1 MLLSLIAAGAP
12 RADESTPAG
21 APLRAEATPANV
33 ALRAED
39 ATTVSIPLRLAIQ
52 TEAAGGVVT
61 GRFYNQLVGL
71 RLDAQFSPRV
81 SLGGYLGYVNLKG
94 KDGRAGDLLP
104 YAQLEYR
111 TGAPGDAVRIPL
123 RFASGYLPSN
133 GPVVRLAAGLAFALT
148 PRVDLVT
155 ELGPMIW
162 VTNNQT
168 LLSMNL
174 ALELAFRL

>member
-1 MLLSLIAAGAP
+1 MRAGAAFVMLLSFAASAA
-12 RADESTPAG
+12 RADEST
-21 APLRAEATPANV
+21 LVNV
-33 ALRAED
+33 APRAED
-39 ATTVSIPLRLAIQ
+39 TTVVSIPLRLATQ

-61 GRFYNQLVGL
+61 GHFYNQLVGL
-71 RLDAQFSPRV
+71 RLDAQFSPQV
-81 SLGGYLGYVNLKG
+81 SCGGYLGYVNLKG
-94 KDGRAGDLLP
+94 KDGRASDLLP

-111 TGAPGDAVRIPL
+111 TGAPGDTVRIPL
-123 RFASGYLPSN
+123 RFASGYLPRN

-155 ELGPMIW
+155 ELAPMIW

-174 ALELAFRL
+174 ALEFAFRL

>member
-1 MLLSLIAAGAP
+1 MRTRAAAVMLLSLLAASAA
-12 RADESTPAG
+12 RAEESTPV
-21 APLRAEATPANV
+21 NV
-33 ALRAED
+33 AARAED
-39 ATTVSIPLRLAIQ
+39 ATIVNLPLRLAIQ
-52 TEAAGGVVT
+52 TEAASGVVT

-71 RLDAQFSPRV
+71 RLDAQFSPQV
-81 SLGGYLGYVNLKG
+81 SFGGYLGYVNLKG
-94 KDGRAGDLLP
+94 KDGRANDLLP

-123 RFASGYLPSN
+123 RFASGYLPHN

-155 ELGPMIW
+155 ELAPMIW

-174 ALELAFRL
+174 SLELAFRL